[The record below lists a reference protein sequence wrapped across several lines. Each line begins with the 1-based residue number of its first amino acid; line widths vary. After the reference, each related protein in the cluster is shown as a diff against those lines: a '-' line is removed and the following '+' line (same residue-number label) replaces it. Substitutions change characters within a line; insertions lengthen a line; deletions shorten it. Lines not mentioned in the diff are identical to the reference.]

1 MFLSLQRIFNYKFQN
16 LSIDELNCALEKDNR
31 GFENG
36 CYLGYRTLIN
46 AYRFARESILLNF
59 VDQISPFCFLGLVF
73 NWDGF

>member
-1 MFLSLQRIFNYKFQN
+1 MESSLLKAAIQQEIQQMMDRG
-16 LSIDELNCALEKDNR
+16 LDNAIAKNP
-31 GFENG
+31 FIAA
-36 CYLGYRTLIN
+36 IN